1 MSNKKDT
8 MIETANKIQDIKK
21 RHTRSF
27 YIVDKNCYQFNKEE
41 MNFLN
46 GENIFFVTSTEK
58 NKSFKTYK
66 KIINELLKKQ
76 YTKKDMLVG
85 VGGGIVCDL
94 TTFVAGTFKR
104 CIEHTLIPTT
114 LLAMIDAS
122 VGGKGGINLHSF
134 KNQVGVIKQPDEI
147 IICTDFLN
155 TLPEAEYK
163 SAYGEI
169 IKYAFISKGI
179 YSLIKEGFKVDSD
192 FISKCID
199 LKLSFVT
206 EDPNENGKRKIL
218 NLGHTIGHALEA
230 MSRGKIS
237 HGLAVAFG
245 IRYIIERKY
254 KLGLFSKEQRDKY
267 NEVFEFFDIGTMQI
281 DNNKLKKYILKDKKM
296 IGDQKLEFIDID
308 EVGDCRVKKI
318 SVEDFLCL

>member
-1 MSNKKDT
+1 
-8 MIETANKIQDIKK
+8 MIETADKIQDIKK
-21 RHTRSF
+21 SHARAF
-27 YIVDKNCYQFNKEE
+27 YIVDKNCYQSNKEK

-58 NKSFKTYK
+58 NKSFKTYR

-85 VGGGIVCDL
+85 VGGGIICDL

-104 CIEHTLIPTT
+104 GIKHTLIPTT

-122 VGGKGGINLHSF
+122 IGGKGGINFHSF
-134 KNQVGVIKQPDEI
+134 KNQVGIIKQPDEI
-147 IICTDFLN
+147 IICTNFLN

-237 HGLAVAFG
+237 HGLAVAYG

-254 KLGLFSKEQRDKY
+254 KLGLFSEEQRNKY
-267 NEVFEFFDIGTMQI
+267 NEVFEFFDIGTIQI

-296 IGDQKLEFIDID
+296 IDDQKLEFIDID
-308 EVGDCRVKKI
+308 EVGDCRVKEI

>member
-1 MSNKKDT
+1 
-8 MIETANKIQDIKK
+8 MIETADKIQDIKK
-21 RHTRSF
+21 SHARAF
-27 YIVDKNCYQFNKEE
+27 YIVDKNCNQCNKEK

-58 NKSFKTYK
+58 NKSFKTYR

-85 VGGGIVCDL
+85 VGGGIICDL

-104 CIEHTLIPTT
+104 GIKHTLIPTT

-122 VGGKGGINLHSF
+122 IGGKGGINFHSF
-134 KNQVGVIKQPDEI
+134 KNQVGIIKQPDEI
-147 IICTDFLN
+147 IICTNFLN

-237 HGLAVAFG
+237 HGLAVAYG

-254 KLGLFSKEQRDKY
+254 KLGLFSEEQRNKY
-267 NEVFEFFDIGTMQI
+267 NEVFEFFDIGTIQI

-296 IGDQKLEFIDID
+296 IDDQKLEFIDID
-308 EVGDCRVKKI
+308 EVGDCRVKEI

>member
-1 MSNKKDT
+1 

-21 RHTRSF
+21 SHTRAF
-27 YIVDKNCYQFNKEE
+27 YIVDKNCYKFNKEK

-58 NKSFKTYK
+58 KKSFKTYK

-76 YTKKDMLVG
+76 YTKKDTLVG

-104 CIEHTLIPTT
+104 GIKHTLIPTT

-122 VGGKGGINLHSF
+122 IGGKGGINFHSF
-134 KNQVGVIKQPDEI
+134 KNQVGIIKQPDEI

-169 IKYAFISKGI
+169 VKYAFISKGI

-192 FISKCID
+192 FISQCID
-199 LKLSFVT
+199 LKLLFVT

-237 HGLAVAFG
+237 HGLAVAYG

-254 KLGLFSKEQRDKY
+254 KLGLFTKEQRDKY
-267 NEVFEFFDIGTMQI
+267 NEVFEFFDIGTIQI
-281 DNNKLKKYILKDKKM
+281 DNSKLKKYILKDKKM
-296 IGDQKLEFIDID
+296 IDDQKLEFIDIE

>member
-1 MSNKKDT
+1 

-21 RHTRSF
+21 SHTRTF
-27 YIVDKNCYQFNKEE
+27 YIVDKNCYQFNKEK

-58 NKSFKTYK
+58 KKSFKIYK

-76 YTKKDMLVG
+76 YTKKDTLVG

-104 CIEHTLIPTT
+104 GIKHTLIPTT

-122 VGGKGGINLHSF
+122 IGGKGGINFHSF
-134 KNQVGVIKQPDEI
+134 KNQVGIIKQPDEI

-169 IKYAFISKGI
+169 IKYAFISKCI

-237 HGLAVAFG
+237 HGLAVAYG
-245 IRYIIERKY
+245 IQYIIERRY
-254 KLGLFSKEQRDKY
+254 KLGLFTKEQRDKY
-267 NEVFEFFDIGTMQI
+267 NEVFEFFDIGTIQI
-281 DNNKLKKYILKDKKM
+281 DNSKLKKYILKDKKM
-296 IGDQKLEFIDID
+296 IDDQKLEFIDIE

>member
-1 MSNKKDT
+1 
-8 MIETANKIQDIKK
+8 MIEIANKIQDIKK
-21 RHTRSF
+21 RHTRAF
-27 YIVDKNCYQFNKEE
+27 YIVDKNCYQCNKEK
-41 MNFLN
+41 MTFLK

-104 CIEHTLIPTT
+104 GIKHTLIPTT

-122 VGGKGGINLHSF
+122 IGGKGGINFHSF

-147 IICTDFLN
+147 IICTDFLS
-155 TLPEAEYK
+155 TLSEAEYK

-179 YSLIKEGFKVDSD
+179 YFLIKEGFKVDSD

-237 HGLAVAFG
+237 HGLAVAYG

-267 NEVFEFFDIGTMQI
+267 NEVFEFFDIGTIPI

-296 IGDQKLEFIDID
+296 IDDQKLEFIDID

>member
-1 MSNKKDT
+1 
-8 MIETANKIQDIKK
+8 
-21 RHTRSF
+21 
-27 YIVDKNCYQFNKEE
+27 

-58 NKSFKTYK
+58 NKSFKTYR

-104 CIEHTLIPTT
+104 GIKHTLIPTT

-122 VGGKGGINLHSF
+122 IGGKGGINFHSF
-134 KNQVGVIKQPDEI
+134 KNQVGIIKQPDEI
-147 IICTDFLN
+147 IICTNFLN

-237 HGLAVAFG
+237 HGLAVAYG

-254 KLGLFSKEQRDKY
+254 KLGLFSEEQRNKY
-267 NEVFEFFDIGTMQI
+267 NEVFEFFDIGTIQI

-296 IGDQKLEFIDID
+296 IDDQKLEFIDID
-308 EVGDCRVKKI
+308 EVGDCRVKEI

>member
-1 MSNKKDT
+1 
-8 MIETANKIQDIKK
+8 MIETADKIQDIKK
-21 RHTRSF
+21 SHARTF
-27 YIVDKNCYQFNKEE
+27 YIVDKNCYQFNKEK
-41 MNFLN
+41 MTFLN
-46 GENIFFVTSTEK
+46 GEDIFFVTSTEK

-76 YTKKDMLVG
+76 YTKKDTLVG

-104 CIEHTLIPTT
+104 GIKHTLIPTT

-122 VGGKGGINLHSF
+122 IGGKGGINFHSF

-147 IICTDFLN
+147 IICTDFLS
-155 TLPEAEYK
+155 TLSEAEYK

-199 LKLSFVT
+199 LKVSFVT

-237 HGLAVAFG
+237 HGLAVAYG

-267 NEVFEFFDIGTMQI
+267 NEVFEFFDIGTIPI

-296 IGDQKLEFIDID
+296 IDDQKLEFIDID

>member
-1 MSNKKDT
+1 
-8 MIETANKIQDIKK
+8 MIETADKIQDIKK
-21 RHTRSF
+21 RHTRAF
-27 YIVDKNCYQFNKEE
+27 YIVDKNCYQCNKEK

-58 NKSFKTYK
+58 NKSFKTYR

-76 YTKKDMLVG
+76 YTKKDTLVG

-104 CIEHTLIPTT
+104 GIKHTLIPTT

-122 VGGKGGINLHSF
+122 IGGKGGINFHSF
-134 KNQVGVIKQPDEI
+134 KNQVGIIKQPDET

-155 TLPEAEYK
+155 TLSEAEYK

-206 EDPNENGKRKIL
+206 EDPSENGKRKIL

-237 HGLAVAFG
+237 HGLAVAYG
-245 IRYIIERKY
+245 IQYIIERRY
-254 KLGLFSKEQRDKY
+254 KLGLFTKEQRDKY
-267 NEVFEFFDIGTMQI
+267 NEVFEFFDIGTIQL
-281 DNNKLKKYILKDKKM
+281 DNSKLKKYILKDKKM
-296 IGDQKLEFIDID
+296 IDDQKLEFIDID

>member
-1 MSNKKDT
+1 

-21 RHTRSF
+21 SHTRAF
-27 YIVDKNCYQFNKEE
+27 YIVDKNCYKFNKEK

-46 GENIFFVTSTEK
+46 GENIFFVTPTEK
-58 NKSFKTYK
+58 KKSFKTYK

-76 YTKKDMLVG
+76 YTKKDTLVG

-104 CIEHTLIPTT
+104 GIKHTLIPTT

-122 VGGKGGINLHSF
+122 IGGKGGINFHSF
-134 KNQVGVIKQPDEI
+134 KNQVGIIKQPDEI

-169 IKYAFISKGI
+169 VKYAFISKGI

-192 FISKCID
+192 FISQCID
-199 LKLSFVT
+199 LKLLFVT

-237 HGLAVAFG
+237 HGLAVAYG

-254 KLGLFSKEQRDKY
+254 KLGLFTKEQRDKY
-267 NEVFEFFDIGTMQI
+267 NEVFEFFDIGTIQI
-281 DNNKLKKYILKDKKM
+281 DNSKLKKYILKDKKM
-296 IGDQKLEFIDID
+296 IDDQKLEFIDID

>member
-1 MSNKKDT
+1 

-21 RHTRSF
+21 SHTRAF
-27 YIVDKNCYQFNKEE
+27 YIVDKNCYKFNKEK

-58 NKSFKTYK
+58 KKSFKTYK

-76 YTKKDMLVG
+76 YTKKDTLVG

-104 CIEHTLIPTT
+104 GIKHTLIPTT

-122 VGGKGGINLHSF
+122 IGGKGGINFHSF
-134 KNQVGVIKQPDEI
+134 KNQVGIIKQPDEI

-169 IKYAFISKGI
+169 VKYAFISKGI
-179 YSLIKEGFKVDSD
+179 YSLIKEGFKVNSD
-192 FISKCID
+192 FISQCID
-199 LKLSFVT
+199 LKLLFVT

-237 HGLAVAFG
+237 HGLAVAYG

-254 KLGLFSKEQRDKY
+254 KLGLFTKEQRDKY
-267 NEVFEFFDIGTMQI
+267 NEVFEFFDIGTIQI

-296 IGDQKLEFIDID
+296 IDDQKLEFIDIE

>member
-1 MSNKKDT
+1 

-104 CIEHTLIPTT
+104 GIEHTLIPTT

-134 KNQVGVIKQPDEI
+134 KNQVGVIKQPDGI

-254 KLGLFSKEQRDKY
+254 KLGLFSKEQRYKY

>member
-1 MSNKKDT
+1 

-21 RHTRSF
+21 SHTRAF
-27 YIVDKNCYQFNKEE
+27 YIVDKNCYKFNKEK

-58 NKSFKTYK
+58 KKSFKTYK

-76 YTKKDMLVG
+76 YTKKDTLVG

-104 CIEHTLIPTT
+104 GIKHTLIPTT

-122 VGGKGGINLHSF
+122 IGGKGGINFHSF
-134 KNQVGVIKQPDEI
+134 KNQVGIIKQPDEI

-169 IKYAFISKGI
+169 VKYAFISKGI

-192 FISKCID
+192 FISQCID
-199 LKLSFVT
+199 LKLLFVT

-230 MSRGKIS
+230 MSREKIS
-237 HGLAVAFG
+237 HGLAVAYG

-254 KLGLFSKEQRDKY
+254 KLGLFTKEQRDKY
-267 NEVFEFFDIGTMQI
+267 NEVFEFFDIGTIQI
-281 DNNKLKKYILKDKKM
+281 DNSKLKKYILKDKKM
-296 IGDQKLEFIDID
+296 IDDQKLEFIDID

>member
-1 MSNKKDT
+1 
-8 MIETANKIQDIKK
+8 MIETADKIQDIKK
-21 RHTRSF
+21 SHARAF
-27 YIVDKNCYQFNKEE
+27 YIVDKNGYQCNKEK

-58 NKSFKTYK
+58 NKSFKTYR

-85 VGGGIVCDL
+85 VGGGIICDL

-104 CIEHTLIPTT
+104 GIKHTLIPTT
-114 LLAMIDAS
+114 LLAVIDAS
-122 VGGKGGINLHSF
+122 IGGKGGINFHSF
-134 KNQVGVIKQPDEI
+134 KNQVGIIKQPDEI
-147 IICTDFLN
+147 IICTNFLN

-237 HGLAVAFG
+237 HGLAVAYG

-254 KLGLFSKEQRDKY
+254 KLGLFSEEQRNKY
-267 NEVFEFFDIGTMQI
+267 NEVFEFFDIGTIQI

-296 IGDQKLEFIDID
+296 IDDQKLEFIDID
-308 EVGDCRVKKI
+308 EVGDCRVKEI

>member
-1 MSNKKDT
+1 
-8 MIETANKIQDIKK
+8 MIETADKIQDIKK
-21 RHTRSF
+21 SHARAF
-27 YIVDKNCYQFNKEE
+27 YIVDKNCYRFNKEK
-41 MNFLN
+41 MTFLN
-46 GENIFFVTSTEK
+46 GEDIFFVTSTER

-104 CIEHTLIPTT
+104 GIKHTLIPTT

-122 VGGKGGINLHSF
+122 IGGKGGINFHSF

-147 IICTDFLN
+147 IICTDFLS
-155 TLPEAEYK
+155 TLSEAEYK

-237 HGLAVAFG
+237 HGLAVAYG
-245 IRYIIERKY
+245 IQYIIERRY
-254 KLGLFSKEQRDKY
+254 KLGLFTKEQRDKY
-267 NEVFEFFDIGTMQI
+267 NEVFEFFDIGTIQI
-281 DNNKLKKYILKDKKM
+281 DNSKLKKYILKDKKM
-296 IGDQKLEFIDID
+296 IDDQKLEFIDIE

>member
-1 MSNKKDT
+1 
-8 MIETANKIQDIKK
+8 MIETADKIQDIKK
-21 RHTRSF
+21 SHARAF
-27 YIVDKNCYQFNKEE
+27 YIVDKNCYQCNKEK

-104 CIEHTLIPTT
+104 GIKHTLIPTT

-147 IICTDFLN
+147 VICTDFLK

-237 HGLAVAFG
+237 HGLAVAYG

-267 NEVFEFFDIGTMQI
+267 NEVFEFFDIGTIQI

>member
-1 MSNKKDT
+1 

-21 RHTRSF
+21 SHTRAF
-27 YIVDKNCYQFNKEE
+27 YIVDKNCYRFNKEK
-41 MNFLN
+41 MTFLK

-76 YTKKDMLVG
+76 YTKKDTLVG

-104 CIEHTLIPTT
+104 GIKHTLIPTT

-122 VGGKGGINLHSF
+122 IGGKGGINFHSF

-147 IICTDFLN
+147 IICTDFLS
-155 TLPEAEYK
+155 TLSEAEYK

-206 EDPNENGKRKIL
+206 EDPNENEKRKIL
-218 NLGHTIGHALEA
+218 NFGHTIGHALEA

-237 HGLAVAFG
+237 HGLAVAYG

-254 KLGLFSKEQRDKY
+254 KLGLFSEDQRDKY
-267 NEVFEFFDIGTMQI
+267 NEVFEFFDIGTIQI

-296 IGDQKLEFIDID
+296 IDDQKLEFIDID
-308 EVGDCRVKKI
+308 EVGYCRVKKI

>member
-1 MSNKKDT
+1 

-21 RHTRSF
+21 RHTRAF
-27 YIVDKNCYQFNKEE
+27 YIVDKNCYQCHKEK
-41 MNFLN
+41 MNFLK

-104 CIEHTLIPTT
+104 GTKHALIPTT

-122 VGGKGGINLHSF
+122 IGGKGGINFYSF
-134 KNQVGVIKQPDEI
+134 KNQVGIIKQPDEK

-237 HGLAVAFG
+237 HGLAVAYG
-245 IRYIIERKY
+245 IQYIIERRY
-254 KLGLFSKEQRDKY
+254 KLGLFTKEQRDKY
-267 NEVFEFFDIGTMQI
+267 NEVFEFFDIGTIQI
-281 DNNKLKKYILKDKKM
+281 DNSKLKKYILKDKKM
-296 IGDQKLEFIDID
+296 IDDQKLEFIDIE

>member
-1 MSNKKDT
+1 
-8 MIETANKIQDIKK
+8 MIDTANKIQDIKK
-21 RHTRSF
+21 SHTRAF
-27 YIVDKNCYQFNKEE
+27 YIVDKNCYKFNKEK

-46 GENIFFVTSTEK
+46 SENIFFVTSTEK
-58 NKSFKTYK
+58 KKSFKTYK

-76 YTKKDMLVG
+76 YTKKDTLVG

-104 CIEHTLIPTT
+104 GIKHTLIPTT

-122 VGGKGGINLHSF
+122 IGGKGGINFHSF
-134 KNQVGVIKQPDEI
+134 KNQVGIIKQPDEI

-169 IKYAFISKGI
+169 VKYAFISKGI

-192 FISKCID
+192 FISQCID
-199 LKLSFVT
+199 LKLLFVT

-237 HGLAVAFG
+237 HGLAVAYG

-254 KLGLFSKEQRDKY
+254 KLGLFTKEQRDKY
-267 NEVFEFFDIGTMQI
+267 NEVFEFFDIGTIQI
-281 DNNKLKKYILKDKKM
+281 DNSKLEKYILKDKKM
-296 IGDQKLEFIDID
+296 IDDQKLEFIDIE

>member
-1 MSNKKDT
+1 
-8 MIETANKIQDIKK
+8 MIETADKIQDIKK
-21 RHTRSF
+21 SHARTF
-27 YIVDKNCYQFNKEE
+27 YIVDKNCYQFNKEK
-41 MNFLN
+41 MTFLN
-46 GENIFFVTSTEK
+46 GEDIFFVTSTEK

-76 YTKKDMLVG
+76 YTKKDTLVG
-85 VGGGIVCDL
+85 VGGGVVCDL

-104 CIEHTLIPTT
+104 GIKHTLIPTT

-122 VGGKGGINLHSF
+122 IGGKGGINFHSF
-134 KNQVGVIKQPDEI
+134 KNQVGIIKQPDEI

-169 IKYAFISKGI
+169 IKYAFISKCI

-230 MSRGKIS
+230 MSMGKIS
-237 HGLAVAFG
+237 HGLAVAYG
-245 IRYIIERKY
+245 IQYIIERRY
-254 KLGLFSKEQRDKY
+254 KLGLFTKEQRDKY
-267 NEVFEFFDIGTMQI
+267 NEVFEFFDIGTIQL
-281 DNNKLKKYILKDKKM
+281 DNSKLKKYILKDKKM
-296 IGDQKLEFIDID
+296 IDDQKLEFIDID
-308 EVGDCRVKKI
+308 EVGDCSAKKI

>member
-1 MSNKKDT
+1 

-21 RHTRSF
+21 RHTRAF
-27 YIVDKNCYQFNKEE
+27 YIVDKNCYQCHKEK
-41 MNFLN
+41 MNFLK

-104 CIEHTLIPTT
+104 GIKHTLIPTT

-122 VGGKGGINLHSF
+122 IGGKGGINFHSF

-147 IICTDFLN
+147 IICTDFLT
-155 TLPEAEYK
+155 TLSEAEYK

-230 MSRGKIS
+230 MSMGKIS
-237 HGLAVAFG
+237 HGLAVAYG
-245 IRYIIERKY
+245 IRYIIERRY

-267 NEVFEFFDIGTMQI
+267 NEVFEFFDIGTIQI

-296 IGDQKLEFIDID
+296 IDDQKLEFIDIE

>member
-1 MSNKKDT
+1 

-21 RHTRSF
+21 RNTRAF
-27 YIVDKNCYQFNKEE
+27 YIVDKTCYQFNKEK

-58 NKSFKTYK
+58 KKSFKTYK

-76 YTKKDMLVG
+76 YTKKDTLVG

-104 CIEHTLIPTT
+104 GIKHTLIPTT

-122 VGGKGGINLHSF
+122 IGGKGGINFHSF

-147 IICTDFLN
+147 IICTDFLS
-155 TLPEAEYK
+155 TLSEAEYK

-237 HGLAVAFG
+237 HGLAVAYG

-267 NEVFEFFDIGTMQI
+267 NEVFEFFDIGTIPI

-296 IGDQKLEFIDID
+296 IDDQKLEFIDID

>member
-1 MSNKKDT
+1 
-8 MIETANKIQDIKK
+8 MIETADKIQDIKK
-21 RHTRSF
+21 SHARAF
-27 YIVDKNCYQFNKEE
+27 YIVDKNCYQFNKEK
-41 MNFLN
+41 MTFLN
-46 GENIFFVTSTEK
+46 GEDIFFVTSTEK

-104 CIEHTLIPTT
+104 GIKHTLIPTT

-122 VGGKGGINLHSF
+122 IGGKGGINFHSF
-134 KNQVGVIKQPDEI
+134 KNQVGIIKQPDEI
-147 IICTDFLN
+147 IICTNFLN

-218 NLGHTIGHALEA
+218 NLGHTIGHAMEA
-230 MSRGKIS
+230 MSMGKIS
-237 HGLAVAFG
+237 HGLAVAYG
-245 IRYIIERKY
+245 IQYIIERKY
-254 KLGLFSKEQRDKY
+254 KLGLFSEEQRNKY
-267 NEVFEFFDIGTMQI
+267 NEVFEFFDIGTIQI

-296 IGDQKLEFIDID
+296 IDDQKLEFIDID
-308 EVGDCRVKKI
+308 EVGDCRVKEI